1 MAVDITKLKSIRDT
15 YVYSQLNKDGAF
27 EKNIKSLL
35 EKGFVPTEKMLENQI
50 SIINSY
56 YKYPLKTLVMDAY
69 KSGTVKP
76 MMFPV
81 GISVTLKLPTC
92 LPFILVAGSVN
103 PNAVA
108 VIDNYAIMEKNSE
121 VITIDK
127 LKLYMLLEGAYIA
140 RGIQITFNTLRQN
153 TTMYV
158 DAANIYAHMFTRVL
172 NKKYALNVNKIAYQK
187 VMYIAAKFFLLN
199 LLQMNET
206 ETVSRYAAKV
216 APDIPDTTL
225 MRLDDELKTTQS
237 FESIEKLIQG
247 IARCSYLIIS
257 GLNTL
262 TMREYIRDFI
272 GMYSNTALFAL
283 EHIAYFLFNIF
294 STVNGA
300 FLNNQ
305 YSFNDVIGHTGAK
318 IYGYVSNVVKNT

>member
-1 MAVDITKLKSIRDT
+1 MADIVKLKSVRET
-15 YVYSQLNKDGAF
+15 YIYSQLNKDGAF
-27 EKNIKSLL
+27 DKNIKAIL

-69 KSGTVKP
+69 KNGKVKP
-76 MMFPV
+76 VMFPI
-81 GISVTLKLPTC
+81 GITSSLKIPTC
-92 LPFILVAGSVN
+92 LPFVLVAGSVS
-103 PNAVA
+103 PNAIA
-108 VIDNYAIMEKNSE
+108 IIDNYAIMEKGSE
-121 VITIDK
+121 LINIDK

-140 RGIQITFNTLRQN
+140 RGIQITFNTLRHN
-153 TTMYV
+153 TNMYV

-172 NKKYALNVNKIAYQK
+172 NKKYALNVNKLEYQK
-187 VMYIAAKFFLLN
+187 VMYVASKFFLLN

-206 ETVSRYAAKV
+206 DTVNNYAAKS

-237 FESIEKLIQG
+237 YESIEKLIQG
-247 IARCSYLIIS
+247 IARCSYLITS
-257 GLNTL
+257 GLNSL
-262 TMREYIRDFI
+262 TMRDYTRDYIY
-272 GMYSNTALFAL
+272 MYSNTALFGL

-305 YSFNDVIGHTGAK
+305 YSFNDVIGHSGAS